1 MRALRRN
8 GNDLKWQAKLKSE
21 WDIDDH
27 LHKNA
32 MRRLARDIFEL
43 AVIRNNYIDRETM
56 LKMYDRYMLY
66 DPTVVP
72 QWRQNEAALLEKI
85 RKLLAT
91 TTVTV
96 K

>member
-1 MRALRRN
+1 MRVLRRN
-8 GNDLKWQAKLKSE
+8 GNDLNWQAKLKSE

-43 AVIRNNYIDRETM
+43 AVTRNYYIDRETM
-56 LKMYDRYMLY
+56 LKMYDHYMLY

-85 RKLLAT
+85 MENT
-91 TTVTV
+91 
-96 K
+96 

>member
-1 MRALRRN
+1 MRVLRRN
-8 GNDLKWQAKLKSE
+8 GNDLNWQAKLESE

-43 AVIRNNYIDRETM
+43 AVTRNYYIDRET
-56 LKMYDRYMLY
+56 LFKMYDHYMLY

-85 RKLLAT
+85 MENT
-91 TTVTV
+91 
-96 K
+96 